1 MYPCSLRSCPSGKK
15 SYKTCFPK
23 RLIASNHAWSLCA
36 IACSGSHARL
46 LHACSQFQPLP
57 GQNTY
62 NSGQALEQ
70 TGCKLLREPC
80 LYITCFKKHRIGWCP
95 LENLEFKLPETERTI
110 SLEKSDHFAGS
121 VKTGTHFPTLHP
133 AWKTAARDG
142 TSGIVGLVLNLQD
155 RVNRVCKVLYSRFYK
170 FLIQYI
176 FISISHTQT
185 LTTPVNS
192 PF

>member
-1 MYPCSLRSCPSGKK
+1 MCEINCERHGIPWINIPDTPCMYPCSLRSCPSGKK

-110 SLEKSDHFAGS
+110 SLEKSDHQCGIRENGYSFS
-121 VKTGTHFPTLHP
+121 YP
-133 AWKTAARDG
+133 ASCMEDG
-142 TSGIVGLVLNLQD
+142 RSRGDVGH
-155 RVNRVCKVLYSRFYK
+155 SRSRS
-170 FLIQYI
+170 Q
-176 FISISHTQT
+176 
-185 LTTPVNS
+185 P
-192 PF
+192 PG